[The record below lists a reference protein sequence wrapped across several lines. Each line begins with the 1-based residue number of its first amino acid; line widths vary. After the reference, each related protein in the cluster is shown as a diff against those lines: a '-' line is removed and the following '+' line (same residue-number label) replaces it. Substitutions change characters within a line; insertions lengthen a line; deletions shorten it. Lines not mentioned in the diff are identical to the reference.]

1 MKPLLVA
8 LLLVPAIALAADD
21 SREITAANVIAQ
33 MNAHR
38 AERGL
43 PPLVEEPRLTKSAQD
58 RMKDMEELGYWAHV
72 APDGRSPFHWL
83 RVNGY
88 PHAYA
93 AENLASGFETVQIL
107 LEGWMESP
115 GHRDNIVSP
124 LYNECGV
131 AIIDGG
137 TVSRTDGKSVV
148 VLFGRRQNEAQQTAK
163 KD

>member
-1 MKPLLVA
+1 MKSLLVA
-8 LLLVPAIALAADD
+8 LFLVPAIALGADD
-21 SREITAANVIAQ
+21 PREITVANVIAQ
-33 MNAHR
+33 MNVHR

-43 PPLVEEPRLTKSAQD
+43 PPLVEEARLTRSAED
-58 RMKDMEELGYWAHV
+58 RMRDMEDLGYWGHV

-88 PHAYA
+88 PHSYA
-93 AENLASGFETVQIL
+93 AENLAAGFETVQVL

-131 AIIDGG
+131 AIIEGG
-137 TVSRTDGKSVV
+137 TVGRQDGKSVV
-148 VLFGRRQNEAQQTAK
+148 VLFGRQRTEAPKQAAK
-163 KD
+163 